1 MPSRARWIEP
11 QADESGAARL
21 ARQCGLEMPAARVL
35 WARGF
40 RTPHEV
46 ERFLHPKLTHLEDPF
61 QMRGMESAADRLLRA
76 ARAGERVL
84 LYGDYDVDGVAGV
97 VILMH
102 MLEVL
107 GLRADY
113 HVPDRLRDGYGMQPA
128 VVAQAARDG
137 YSLIVSVDTGIRA
150 FEAVEEARLAGA
162 DVIVTDH
169 HLPEE
174 RLPGALAVL
183 NPNQPG
189 CAYPNKNLCGA
200 GVAFKL
206 AQALMERAGWPP
218 ERIVRFTDSFLIM
231 AAVATVADVVP
242 LTGENRVIVKRGL
255 EGIAKTRNPGLRALL
270 EVSGFPPGAALTSG
284 DLGFRVAPRIN
295 AAGRMDHAREVIELF
310 LTRDEMRAREIARR
324 LDELNAERQR
334 TGDAIVR
341 EILGRYG
348 EAGPPADK
356 AGLVFYSPEWHRG
369 VVGIVANRVAEY
381 YHRPVIVL
389 GRDENTGFAQG
400 SGRSIPGFHLLSAL
414 EKMAD
419 VFEKFGGHRQ
429 AVGVTLAESRVEEL
443 EERFNGL
450 AREWLTEADLEP
462 ELRPDAELR
471 LDELS
476 DKAAGEVL
484 ALEPFGHGNRQP
496 VFLLRGVEVRQAEG
510 FGKSMEHVR
519 ARLWQGARSLFVRA
533 WRSSARLE
541 ELREGARIDA
551 AITIEEDAWS
561 AQRGF
566 APWSAAMRDFRP
578 AHDGSA
584 AGDGADDQ
592 QGLVSP

>member
-11 QADESGAARL
+11 QADGGGAARL
-21 ARQCGLEMPAARVL
+21 ARQCGLEPPVARVL
-35 WARGF
+35 WSRGF
-40 RTPHEV
+40 RAPEDVDH
-46 ERFLHPKLTHLEDPF
+46 FFHPKLTHLESPF
-61 QMRGMESAADRLLRA
+61 LMLGMQRAAERLLRA

-107 GLRADY
+107 GLQADF
-113 HVPDRLRDGYGMQPA
+113 HVPDRLKDGYGMQPA
-128 VVAQAARDG
+128 VVEQAARQG
-137 YSLIVSVDTGIRA
+137 YTLIVSIDTGIRA
-150 FEAVEEARLAGA
+150 FEAVQAARGAGA
-162 DVIVTDH
+162 DVIITDH

-174 RLPGALAVL
+174 TIPEAFAVL
-183 NPNQPG
+183 NPNQSG

-206 AQALMERAGWPP
+206 AQALMELGGWTP

-231 AAVATVADVVP
+231 AALATVADVVP
-242 LTGENRVIVKRGL
+242 LIGENRVIVKRGL
-255 EGIAKTRNPGLRALL
+255 EGMTKTRNAGLKALL
-270 EVSGFPPGAALTSG
+270 EAGGFPPGSRLTST
-284 DLGFRVAPRIN
+284 DLAFRIAPRIN

-310 LTRDEMRAREIARR
+310 LTRDENRAREIARR

-341 EILGRYG
+341 EIMDRYG
-348 EAGPPADK
+348 EAGPPADR
-356 AGLVFYSPEWHRG
+356 AGLVFYSADWHRG
-369 VVGIVANRVAEY
+369 VVGIVANRVAEL

-389 GRDENTGFAQG
+389 GRDQYTGFAQG

-414 EKMAD
+414 EQMAD

-429 AVGVTLAESRVEEL
+429 AVGVTLEESRVAEL

-450 AREWLTEADLEP
+450 ARAWLTESDLEP
-462 ELRPDAELR
+462 ELHLDAELR
-471 LDELS
+471 LEELN

-484 ALEPFGHGNRQP
+484 ALEPFGQGNRQP
-496 VFLLRGVEVRQAEG
+496 LFLVRNAEVRGAEG
-510 FGKSMEHVR
+510 FGKSGEHVR
-519 ARLWQGARSLFVRA
+519 ARLWQGQRSLFVKA

-541 ELREGARIDA
+541 ELRDGARIDA
-551 AITIEEDAWS
+551 AVTIEDDAWS

-566 APWSAAMRDFRP
+566 APWTATMRDFRP
-578 AHDGSA
+578 V
-584 AGDGADDQ
+584 Q
-592 QGLVSP
+592 E

>member
-1 MPSRARWIEP
+1 MPSRARWREP
-11 QADESGAARL
+11 QEESGAAQVGR
-21 ARQCGLEMPAARVL
+21 RCGLEMPAARVL

-40 RTPHEV
+40 REPQQV

-61 QMRGMESAADRLLRA
+61 RMLGMERAAERLLRA
-76 ARAGERVL
+76 ARAGEKVL

-97 VILMH
+97 VILLH
-102 MLEVL
+102 ILEVL
-107 GLRADY
+107 GLKADS
-113 HVPDRLRDGYGMQPA
+113 HVPDRLKDGYGMQAA
-128 VVAQAARDG
+128 VVERAAREG
-137 YSLIVSVDTGIRA
+137 YTLIVSVDTGTRA
-150 FEAVEEARLAGA
+150 FEAVEAARRAGVE
-162 DVIVTDH
+162 VIVTDH

-174 RLPGALAVL
+174 RLPEALAVL

-189 CAYPNKNLCGA
+189 CGYPNKHLCGA

-206 AQALMERAGWPP
+206 AQALMERDGWAPD
-218 ERIVRFTDSFLIM
+218 RIVRFTDSFLIM

-255 EGIAKTRNPGLRALL
+255 EGIAKTRNAGLRALL
-270 EVSGFPPGAALTSG
+270 EVSGFAAGETLHST

-310 LTRDEMRAREIARR
+310 LTKDEGRAREIAQR
-324 LDELNAERQR
+324 LDALNAERQR
-334 TGDAIVR
+334 TGEAIVR
-341 EILGRYG
+341 EIVGRYG
-348 EAGPPADK
+348 EAGPPREK

-369 VVGIVANRVAEY
+369 VVGIVANRVAEL

-414 EKMAD
+414 EELAD

-429 AVGVTLAESRVEEL
+429 AVGVTLEESRVEEL
-443 EERFNGL
+443 EERFNGV
-450 AREWLTEADLEP
+450 ARAWLSEEDLEP
-462 ELRPDAELR
+462 ELRLDAELR
-471 LDELS
+471 LEELS

-484 ALEPFGHGNRQP
+484 ALAPFGHGNRQP
-496 VFLLRGVEVRQAEG
+496 LFLVRGAEVRQAEG
-510 FGKSMEHVR
+510 FGKSGEHVR
-519 ARLWQGARSLFVRA
+519 ARLWQGERSLFVKA

-551 AITIEEDAWS
+551 AVTIEEDAWS
-561 AQRGF
+561 ARRGF
-566 APWSAAMRDFRP
+566 APWSAILRDFRE
-578 AHDGSA
+578 ATG
-584 AGDGADDQ
+584 
-592 QGLVSP
+592 

>member
-1 MPSRARWIEP
+1 MPSRARWTEP
-11 QADESGAARL
+11 QVDESGAARL
-21 ARQCGLEMPAARVL
+21 ARQCGLELPAARVL

-40 RTPHEV
+40 RAPQEV
-46 ERFLHPKLTHLEDPF
+46 EHFLHPKLTHLEDPF
-61 QMRGMESAADRLLRA
+61 QMRGMECAADRLLPA
-76 ARAGERVL
+76 ARESERVL

-107 GLRADY
+107 GLRADF
-113 HVPDRLRDGYGMQPA
+113 HVPDRLKEGYGMQPA
-128 VVAQAARDG
+128 VVERAAQAG

-150 FEAVEEARLAGA
+150 FEAVEAARRAGA
-162 DVIVTDH
+162 DVIITDH

-174 RLPGALAVL
+174 RLPQALAIL

-189 CAYPNKNLCGA
+189 CGYPNKNLCGA

-206 AQALMERAGWPP
+206 AQALMERGGWAP

-242 LTGENRVIVKRGL
+242 LTGENRLIVKRGL
-255 EGIAKTRNPGLRALL
+255 EGMAKTRNPGLRALL
-270 EVSGFPPGAALTSG
+270 EVSGYPPGATLTSA

-295 AAGRMDHAREVIELF
+295 AAGRMDHAREGIELF
-310 LTRDEMRAREIARR
+310 LTRDEARAREIALR

-341 EILGRYG
+341 EILGRFG
-348 EAGPPADK
+348 EDGPPPAK
-356 AGLVFYSPEWHRG
+356 AGLVFYSPDWHRG
-369 VVGIVANRVAEY
+369 VVGIVANRVAEL

-389 GRDENTGFAQG
+389 GRDEHTGFAQG
-400 SGRSIPGFHLLSAL
+400 SGRSIPGFHLLNAL
-414 EKMAD
+414 EQMAD
-419 VFEKFGGHRQ
+419 VFAKFGGHRQ
-429 AVGVTLAESRVEEL
+429 AVGVTLEESRVEEL
-443 EERFNGL
+443 EERFNGV
-450 AREWLTEADLEP
+450 ARERLTEEDLEP

-471 LDELS
+471 LEELN

-484 ALEPFGHGNRQP
+484 ALAPFGHGNRHP
-496 VFLLRGVEVRQAEG
+496 VFLVRDAEVRQAEG
-510 FGKSMEHVR
+510 FGKSGEHVR
-519 ARLWQGARSLFVRA
+519 ARLWQGRQNLFVKA
-533 WRSSARLE
+533 WRSSARLG
-541 ELREGARIDA
+541 ELRDGSRIDA
-551 AITIEEDAWS
+551 AVTIEDDAWS

-578 AHDGSA
+578 A
-584 AGDGADDQ
+584 Q
-592 QGLVSP
+592 P

>member
-1 MPSRARWIEP
+1 MSSRARWTQPEW
-11 QADESGAARL
+11 DERGAARL
-21 ARQCGLEMPAARVL
+21 GRQCGLEMPAARVL

-40 RTPHEV
+40 REPQQV

-61 QMRGMESAADRLLRA
+61 RMLGMERAAERLLRA
-76 ARAGERVL
+76 ARAGEKVL

-97 VILMH
+97 VILLH
-102 MLEVL
+102 MLEAL
-107 GLRADY
+107 GLRADS
-113 HVPDRLRDGYGMQPA
+113 HVPDRLKDGYGMQAA
-128 VVAQAARDG
+128 VVERAAREG
-137 YSLIVSVDTGIRA
+137 YTLIVSVDTGTRA
-150 FEAVEEARLAGA
+150 FEAVEAAGRA
-162 DVIVTDH
+162 GVEVIVTDH

-174 RLPGALAVL
+174 RLPEALAVL

-189 CAYPNKNLCGA
+189 CGYPNKHLCGA

-206 AQALMERAGWPP
+206 AQALMERDGWAPD
-218 ERIVRFTDSFLIM
+218 RIVRFTDSFLIM

-255 EGIAKTRNPGLRALL
+255 EGIAKTKNPGLRALL
-270 EVSGFPPGAALTSG
+270 EVSGFTPGETLTSA

-310 LTRDEMRAREIARR
+310 LTKDEGRAREIAQR
-324 LDELNAERQR
+324 LDALNAERQR
-334 TGDAIVR
+334 TGEAIVR
-341 EILGRYG
+341 EIVGRYG
-348 EAGPPADK
+348 EGGPPREK

-369 VVGIVANRVAEY
+369 VVGIVANRVAEL

-414 EKMAD
+414 EELAD

-429 AVGVTLAESRVEEL
+429 AVGVTLEEGRVAEL
-443 EERFNGL
+443 EERFNGVARAWL
-450 AREWLTEADLEP
+450 AEEDLEP
-462 ELRPDAELR
+462 ELSLDAELR
-471 LDELS
+471 LEELNE
-476 DKAAGEVL
+476 KAAGEVL
-484 ALEPFGHGNRQP
+484 ALAPFGHGNRQP
-496 VFLLRGVEVRQAEG
+496 LFLVRGAEVRQAEG
-510 FGKSMEHVR
+510 FGKSGEHVR
-519 ARLWQGARSLFVRA
+519 ARLWQGERSLFVKA

-561 AQRGF
+561 ARRGF
-566 APWSAAMRDFRP
+566 APWSAVMRDFR
-578 AHDGSA
+578 A
-584 AGDGADDQ
+584 AQD
-592 QGLVSP
+592 

>member
-1 MPSRARWIEP
+1 MPSRARWREP
-11 QADESGAARL
+11 QEESGAARL
-21 ARQCGLEMPAARVL
+21 GRQCGLEMPAARVL
-35 WARGF
+35 WGRGF
-40 RTPHEV
+40 REPQEV

-61 QMRGMESAADRLLRA
+61 QMLGMERAAERLLRA
-76 ARAGERVL
+76 ARAGEKVL

-97 VILMH
+97 VILLH

-107 GLRADY
+107 GLRAES
-113 HVPDRLRDGYGMQPA
+113 HVPDRLKDGYGMQAA
-128 VVAQAARDG
+128 VVERAAREG
-137 YSLIVSVDTGIRA
+137 YTLIVSVDTGTRA
-150 FEAVEEARLAGA
+150 FEAVEAARRAGVE
-162 DVIVTDH
+162 VIVTDH

-174 RLPGALAVL
+174 RLPEALAVL

-189 CAYPNKNLCGA
+189 CGYPNKHLCGA

-206 AQALMERAGWPP
+206 AQALMERDGWAPD
-218 ERIVRFTDSFLIM
+218 RIVRFTDSFLIM

-270 EVSGFPPGAALTSG
+270 EVSGFAAGETLHST

-310 LTRDEMRAREIARR
+310 LTKDEGRAREIAQR
-324 LDELNAERQR
+324 LDALNAERQR
-334 TGDAIVR
+334 TGEAIVR
-341 EILGRYG
+341 EIVGRYG
-348 EAGPPADK
+348 EAGPPREK

-369 VVGIVANRVAEY
+369 VVGIVANRVAEL

-414 EKMAD
+414 EELAD

-429 AVGVTLAESRVEEL
+429 AVGVTLEESRVEEL
-443 EERFNGL
+443 EERFNGVARAWL
-450 AREWLTEADLEP
+450 AEEDLEP
-462 ELRPDAELR
+462 ELSLDAELG
-471 LDELS
+471 LEELNE
-476 DKAAGEVL
+476 KAAGEVL
-484 ALEPFGHGNRQP
+484 ALAPFGHGNRQP
-496 VFLLRGVEVRQAEG
+496 LFLVRGAEVRQAEG
-510 FGKSMEHVR
+510 FGKSGEHVR
-519 ARLWQGARSLFVRA
+519 TRLWQGERSLFVKA

-551 AITIEEDAWS
+551 AVTIEEDAWS
-561 AQRGF
+561 ARRGF
-566 APWSAAMRDFRP
+566 APWSAVLRDFR
-578 AHDGSA
+578 A
-584 AGDGADDQ
+584 ATG
-592 QGLVSP
+592 